1 MGQVAPTITCMHP
14 SRTLVCS
21 KLRPDGFLR
30 AGKDAAR
37 AFATGCFAT
46 HQTHDIRGLDE
57 AEMRVRCSSTSV
69 EFEPHETDVTFRALT
84 TGRISMLNR
93 TNISRLDESP
103 ILPLTPWRP
112 YLSTVMKRRERHRRN
127 VS

>member
-46 HQTHDIRGLDE
+46 HQTHDIRGLNERETKVSRQAVLYKCVCHFILFVDT
-57 AEMRVRCSSTSV
+57 VCSESGSL
-69 EFEPHETDVTFRALT
+69 EGLFRKPQEIRQSWEGDA
-84 TGRISMLNR
+84 SF
-93 TNISRLDESP
+93 
-103 ILPLTPWRP
+103 
-112 YLSTVMKRRERHRRN
+112 Y
-127 VS
+127 